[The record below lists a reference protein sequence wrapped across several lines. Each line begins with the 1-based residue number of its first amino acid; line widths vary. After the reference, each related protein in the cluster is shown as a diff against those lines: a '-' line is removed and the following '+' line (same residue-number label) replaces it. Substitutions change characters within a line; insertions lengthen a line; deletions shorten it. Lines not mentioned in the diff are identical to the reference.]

1 MEKLIYRASKIHVI
15 VEEEPNDVIILSAI
29 SQGAKKFDKI
39 ARKTK
44 IDSQEVNILLERLEN
59 KGLITV
65 VEKKGWFGPKKE
77 IILTEKGTKELEE
90 RRFELQKNWE
100 QMVTVWKGGDKQKLQ
115 QHMEENK
122 SILPSM
128 MFLGIMD
135 VMMFSTM
142 MGFMGL
148 AMTSFIP
155 DQYMDGGHDMG
166 SGHDA
171 GQSGHDAG
179 QSGHDAGQSGQDFGG
194 GDFHGDG
201 GPGDMGGFDVNF

>member
-1 MEKLIYRASKIHVI
+1 VEKLIYMASKIHVI
-15 VEEEPNDVIILSAI
+15 VEQEPNDVIILSAI

-39 ARKTK
+39 VRKTK
-44 IDSQEVNILLERLEN
+44 IDGKEVNSLLERLED
-59 KGLITV
+59 KGLITL

-77 IILTEKGTKELEE
+77 ITLTEKGIKELEE

-100 QMVTVWKGGDKQKLQ
+100 QMVTIWKGGDKQKLQ
-115 QHMEENK
+115 QHMDENK

-135 VMMFSTM
+135 MMMFSTM
-142 MGFMGL
+142 IGFMGL
-148 AMTSFIP
+148 AMTSFMP
-155 DQYMDGGHDMG
+155 DQYMDGSHDMG
-166 SGHDA
+166 GGHD
-171 GQSGHDAG
+171 G
-179 QSGHDAGQSGQDFGG
+179 GQSGQDFSG

>member
-1 MEKLIYRASKIHVI
+1 MIYRASGIYAI
-15 VEEEPNDVIILSAI
+15 MEQEPNDVIVLSAI
-29 SQGAKKFDKI
+29 SQGAKKLDKI
-39 ARKTK
+39 VGKTK
-44 IDSQEVNILLERLEN
+44 IDGQEVNSLLERLED
-59 KGLITV
+59 KGFITV

-77 IILTEKGTKELEE
+77 ITLTEKGNKELEE

-100 QMVTVWKGGDKQKLQ
+100 QMVSVWKEGDKQKLQ
-115 QHMEENK
+115 QHMDENK
-122 SILPSM
+122 SIIPSM

-135 VMMFSTM
+135 MMMFSTM

-166 SGHDA
+166 G
-171 GQSGHDAG
+171 
-179 QSGHDAGQSGQDFGG
+179 GHDAGQSGQDFSG

>member
-1 MEKLIYRASKIHVI
+1 MEQ
-15 VEEEPNDVIILSAI
+15 EPNDVMILSAV

-39 ARKTK
+39 SKKTK
-44 IDSQEVNILLERLEN
+44 IEPQEVQNLLERLES
-59 KGLITV
+59 KGFIKV
-65 VEKKGWFGPKKE
+65 IEKKGLFGLKKE
-77 IILTEKGTKELEE
+77 IVLTEKGSKELEE
-90 RRFELQKNWE
+90 REFELKQNWN
-100 QMVTVWKGGDKQKLQ
+100 QMVEIWKSGDKQQLQ
-115 QHMEENK
+115 QHMDKNR

-135 VMMFSTM
+135 MMMFSTM

-166 SGHDA
+166 SSDTGHD
-171 GQSGHDAG
+171 GGHDT
-179 QSGHDAGQSGQDFGG
+179 GQDMSGG
-194 GDFHGDG
+194 GGFGDG

>member
-15 VEEEPNDVIILSAI
+15 VEQEPNDVIILSAI

-39 ARKTK
+39 VRKTK
-44 IDSQEVNILLERLEN
+44 IDGKEVNSLLERLED
-59 KGLITV
+59 KGLITL

-77 IILTEKGTKELEE
+77 ITLTEKGIKELEE

-100 QMVTVWKGGDKQKLQ
+100 QMVTIWKGGDKQKLQ
-115 QHMEENK
+115 QHMDENK

-135 VMMFSTM
+135 MMMFSTM
-142 MGFMGL
+142 IGFMGL
-148 AMTSFIP
+148 AMTSFMP
-155 DQYMDGGHDMG
+155 DQYMDGSHDMG
-166 SGHDA
+166 GGHD
-171 GQSGHDAG
+171 G
-179 QSGHDAGQSGQDFGG
+179 GQSGQDFSG

>member
-1 MEKLIYRASKIHVI
+1 MEQ
-15 VEEEPNDVIILSAI
+15 EPNDVMILSAI

-39 ARKTK
+39 SKKTK
-44 IDSQEVNILLERLEN
+44 LDPQEVQNLLERLES
-59 KGLITV
+59 KGFIIV
-65 VEKKGWFGPKKE
+65 VEKKGLFGLKKE
-77 IILTEKGTKELEE
+77 ITLTEKGSKELEE
-90 RRFELQKNWE
+90 REFELQQNWN
-100 QMVTVWKGGDKQKLQ
+100 QMVEIWKSGDKQKLQ
-115 QHMEENK
+115 QHMDENR

-135 VMMFSTM
+135 MMMFSTM

-166 SGHDA
+166 SQDMGHD
-171 GQSGHDAG
+171 GGHDMS
-179 QSGHDAGQSGQDFGG
+179 SGNGF
-194 GDFHGDG
+194 GDG

>member
-15 VEEEPNDVIILSAI
+15 VEQEPNDVIILSAI

-39 ARKTK
+39 VRKTK
-44 IDSQEVNILLERLEN
+44 IDGKEVNSLLERLEE
-59 KGLITV
+59 KDLIML

-77 IILTEKGTKELEE
+77 ITLTEKGIKELEE

-100 QMVTVWKGGDKQKLQ
+100 QMVTIWKGGDKQKLQ
-115 QHMEENK
+115 QHMDENK

-135 VMMFSTM
+135 MMMFSTM
-142 MGFMGL
+142 IGFMGL

-155 DQYMDGGHDMG
+155 DQYMDGSHDMG
-166 SGHDA
+166 GGHD
-171 GQSGHDAG
+171 G
-179 QSGHDAGQSGQDFGG
+179 GQSGQDFSG